1 MARLE
6 KAGTLALLL
15 FGGGVLLLI
24 AGFGRIV
31 SVDAEI
37 SRATQ
42 ASVPGVAVYVN
53 DFELPAVAPLPTEN
67 KAPAATTGANPAD
80 HTPDE
85 EDIPSVQA
93 RILTDAF
100 SKTLVETLRKDG
112 FTATRVRERPGGKG
126 VLLRGVFAELDRENR
141 IRRVILGAG
150 SPNPQFFLYVGTFNL
165 KSPDQP
171 LYQPAAVQAPDPRYG
186 PVITPNAYIPME
198 KFQLAK
204 HPTQEDVQ
212 KVCTQIAQNL
222 NELLQANKAAFL
234 N

>member
-31 SVDAEI
+31 SVDAGT
-37 SRATQ
+37 RPATQ
-42 ASVPGVAVYVN
+42 ASVLGVTVYVN
-53 DFELPAVAPLPTEN
+53 DFELPAVVPSPTEN
-67 KAPAATTGANPAD
+67 KGPAATTGANPAD

-126 VLLRGVFAELDRENR
+126 VLLRGVFAEQDTANR

-212 KVCTQIAQNL
+212 KVCTQIAQHL
-222 NELLQANKAAFL
+222 NELLQANKAAFV

>member
-1 MARLE
+1 MARLG
-6 KAGTLALLL
+6 KTGTLALLL
-15 FGGGVLLLI
+15 LGGGVLALT
-24 AGFGRIV
+24 AGFGRV
-31 SVDAEI
+31 VGVDAETQP
-37 SRATQ
+37 ATQ
-42 ASVPGVAVYVN
+42 TSVPGVAVYVN

-85 EDIPSVQA
+85 QDIPSVQA

-126 VLLRGVFAELDRENR
+126 VLLRGVFAEPDTANR

-150 SPNPQFFLYVGTFNL
+150 SPNSQLFLYVGTFNL

-171 LYQPAAVQAPDPRYG
+171 LYEPAAVQAPDPRYG

-222 NELLQANKAAFL
+222 NELLQANKAAFV